1 MYKYTDQEILLALE
15 TLGQEF
21 PRLNWDFRPGPA
33 SGSGELVSYWPGES
47 SEEVMVNVFKG
58 NFIQEPFHRQD
69 FFFIHFAYQES
80 YETLSAK
87 HHSRICV
94 PEGSCYIGQPY
105 SGYAARRAS
114 DMECIIIGILIR
126 RDTFIREY
134 LQSLSAD
141 TAMLRFFLEPHK
153 NRYSEEFLYF
163 TIPDDSPVWK
173 LLGLIVWE
181 YANKTEH
188 TQKIIKPMVMA
199 LSMYISSEY
208 KQQRLAVQE
217 VLEDRIVQYIE
228 ANSDTVTL
236 ASAAAHFGYH
246 PVYLSKLLP
255 KKTGRT
261 FSEILLA
268 SRMRRAKLLLNQT
281 DLPIEK
287 IADML
292 GYGNSSNFYKAFRCY
307 FGMSPRAYGKSGK
320 KSIGSPRLEDES
332 LTE

>member
-1 MYKYTDQEILLALE
+1 MYKYMDQEILLALE

-21 PRLNWDFRPGPA
+21 PRLNWDFRPDPA
-33 SGSGELVSYWPGES
+33 SGSGELVSYWPGDA

-80 YETLSAK
+80 YKTLSAK

-105 SGYAARRAS
+105 SGYAARRVS
-114 DMECIIIGILIR
+114 DKECIIIGILIR

-141 TAMLRFFLEPHK
+141 TAMLRFFLEPQK
-153 NRYSEEFLYF
+153 NRYSEEFLHF
-163 TIPDDSPVWK
+163 TIPDNSPVWK

-208 KQQRLAVQE
+208 KQQRLAADE
-217 VLEDRIVQYIE
+217 LLEDQIVQYIE

-268 SRMRRAKLLLNQT
+268 SRMRRAKLLLKQT

-292 GYGNSSNFYKAFRCY
+292 GYRNSSNFYKAFRRC
-307 FGMSPRAYGKSGK
+307 FGASPRESFKGGRDPADSVH
-320 KSIGSPRLEDES
+320 LEV
-332 LTE
+332 

>member
-1 MYKYTDQEILLALE
+1 MYKYMDQEILLALE

-21 PRLNWDFRPGPA
+21 PHLNWDFRPDPA

-69 FFFIHFAYQES
+69 FFFIHFAYQEG

-105 SGYAARRAS
+105 SGYAARRVS
-114 DMECIIIGILIR
+114 DQECIIIGILIR

-141 TAMLRFFLEPHK
+141 TAMLRFFLGPQK
-153 NRYSEEFLYF
+153 DRYSQEFLYF
-163 TIPDDSPVWK
+163 TIPDDSPAWK

-199 LSMYISSEY
+199 LSMYLSSEY
-208 KQQRLAVQE
+208 KQQRLAADE
-217 VLEDRIVQYIE
+217 RLEDRIVQYIE
-228 ANSDTVTL
+228 ANSNTATL
-236 ASAAAHFGYH
+236 ASAAAHFGYC
-246 PVYLSKLLP
+246 
-255 KKTGRT
+255 GG
-261 FSEILLA
+261 FE
-268 SRMRRAKLLLNQT
+268 
-281 DLPIEK
+281 
-287 IADML
+287 
-292 GYGNSSNFYKAFRCY
+292 
-307 FGMSPRAYGKSGK
+307 
-320 KSIGSPRLEDES
+320 
-332 LTE
+332 

>member
-1 MYKYTDQEILLALE
+1 MYKYMDQEILLALE

-21 PRLNWDFRPGPA
+21 PRLNWDFRPDPA
-33 SGSGELVSYWPGES
+33 SGSGELVSYWPRDA

-141 TAMLRFFLEPHK
+141 TAMLRFFLEPQK

-163 TIPDDSPVWK
+163 TIPGDSPVWK

-320 KSIGSPRLEDES
+320 ESIGSPRLEDES

>member
-1 MYKYTDQEILLALE
+1 MHKYVEREIILALE
-15 TLGQEF
+15 SLGRDF
-21 PRLNWDFRPGPA
+21 PRLNWDFRPDPI
-33 SGSGELVSYWPGES
+33 SGSRELISYWPGDA

-58 NFIQEPFHRQD
+58 TLIQEPFHRQD
-69 FFFIHFAYQES
+69 FFFLHFAYQEG
-80 YETLSAK
+80 YETLSARSR
-87 HHSRICV
+87 SRIRV

-105 SGYAARRAS
+105 SGYAAIRVS
-114 DMECIIIGILIR
+114 DRECIIIGVLIR
-126 RDTFIREY
+126 KDTFIREY
-134 LQSLSAD
+134 LQALSAD
-141 TAMLRFFLEPHK
+141 TAMLRFFLEPQK
-153 NRYSEEFLYF
+153 NRYSKEFLHF

-199 LSMYISSEY
+199 LSMYLFSEY
-208 KQQRLAVQE
+208 KKQCLE
-217 VLEDRIVQYIE
+217 VKELLEERFVQYIE

-268 SRMRRAKLLLNQT
+268 SRMKRAQLLLKQT
-281 DLPIEK
+281 DLSIEK

-292 GYGNSSNFYKAFRCY
+292 GYSNSSNFYKAFRRY
-307 FGMSPRAYGKSGK
+307 FGASPREYLKGETKPVG
-320 KSIGSPRLEDES
+320 
-332 LTE
+332 